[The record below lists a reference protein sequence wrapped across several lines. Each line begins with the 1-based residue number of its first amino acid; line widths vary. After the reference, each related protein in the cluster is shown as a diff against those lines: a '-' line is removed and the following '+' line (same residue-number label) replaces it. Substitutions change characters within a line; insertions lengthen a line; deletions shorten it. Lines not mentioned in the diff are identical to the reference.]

1 VRLEATR
8 VLMFMPAEEALP
20 PKVCT
25 GGEMLVAAAG
35 VQPLQRDFRTERFL
49 MAEFTGN
56 DTTKDAT
63 FRRLLRIVCGDGAC
77 SNPAVMQRVIN
88 ALKHAE
94 KTSLEGEHADTQ
106 HITRLS
112 HSEVRNPPHR
122 LCLISRP
129 ALGRRGVVR
138 MSLALGKLAVRAWRQ
153 AERAALEALLH
164 ADAVLGPILEQLR
177 CLITR
182 GGELGVDCCY
192 GRPEAQC
199 VAAPAAASTTTHAAR
214 ASHSHAPAR
223 CGSGPLGHHRIHAHT
238 GCRKSSQPAQE
249 QPLASN
255 RHMPCP
261 IQRTH
266 ARGLWVARWCPF
278 SAKDPL

>member
-1 VRLEATR
+1 MRLEATR

-138 MSLALGKLAVRAWRQ
+138 MSLAWANWRC
-153 AERAALEALLH
+153 A
-164 ADAVLGPILEQLR
+164 
-177 CLITR
+177 R
-182 GGELGVDCCY
+182 GGRRSVRRWRRCCTRTRCW
-192 GRPEAQC
+192 GPSSSNS
-199 VAAPAAASTTTHAAR
+199 AASSPAAASLGSTAATGGQR
-214 ASHSHAPAR
+214 HSA
-223 CGSGPLGHHRIHAHT
+223 
-238 GCRKSSQPAQE
+238 
-249 QPLASN
+249 
-255 RHMPCP
+255 
-261 IQRTH
+261 
-266 ARGLWVARWCPF
+266 
-278 SAKDPL
+278 